1 MDGEWRTRWIDGW
14 MRDEGDASV
23 HLDRSVGRLCV
34 HRRSRRQCQVE
45 SELTRDEDRDS
56 RSKAIRESG
65 RSSIARDD
73 RKSISGDG
81 GPARWSGDDA
91 EEETVI
97 ASVIIIIPKGDDG
110 DSGDDDEADESEEEE
125 QVEKGGG
132 SVAMGDTPW
141 EEEEE
146 SEEKSSGRG

>member
-1 MDGEWRTRWIDGW
+1 MDG
-14 MRDEGDASV
+14 GDASE
-23 HLDRSVGRLCV
+23 HLRPIGLSGATLCPPTKPTAWW
-34 HRRSRRQCQVE
+34 CQVE

-91 EEETVI
+91 EETVI

-141 EEEEE
+141 EEEEDE

>member
-1 MDGEWRTRWIDGW
+1 MKVMPPCISIGLSGAT
-14 MRDEGDASV
+14 
-23 HLDRSVGRLCV
+23 LCPPTKPMAWW
-34 HRRSRRQCQVE
+34 CQVE

-91 EEETVI
+91 EETVI
-97 ASVIIIIPKGDDG
+97 ASVIIIPKGDDG

-141 EEEEE
+141 EEEEDE